1 MPFAED
7 SKFSKIMVAIDGSEH
22 SLKAAEYAL
31 EIAKSFS
38 AQLYAVTVTYVPESY
53 HLKQE
58 DVLNQSTEIRGSI
71 EDAKTWLEKFN
82 QDSRED
88 SIQLKTELINS
99 HRPVDY
105 VILEYAEKNDIDL
118 IVLGTRGRS
127 GFKKLLLG
135 SIASSVVTYAHCPV
149 MVVK

>member
-1 MPFAED
+1 MVFSVFRYIKLPFAED

-31 EIAKSFS
+31 EVAKSFS

-88 SIQLKTELINS
+88 SIKLKTE
-99 HRPVDY
+99 
-105 VILEYAEKNDIDL
+105 
-118 IVLGTRGRS
+118 
-127 GFKKLLLG
+127 
-135 SIASSVVTYAHCPV
+135 
-149 MVVK
+149 

>member
-1 MPFAED
+1 
-7 SKFSKIMVAIDGSEH
+7 MVAIDGSEH

-58 DVLNQSTEIRGSI
+58 DVLNQSRQTSDNSM
-71 EDAKTWLEKFN
+71 EDAKTWLERFN
-82 QDSRED
+82 RESKED
-88 SIQLKTELINS
+88 NIQLKTELINS
-99 HRPVDY
+99 HRPADY
-105 VILEYAEKNDIDL
+105 IILEYAEKNNIDL
-118 IVLGTRGRS
+118 IVVGTRGRS

-135 SIASSVVTYAHCPV
+135 SVASSVVTYAHCPV